1 MHTWGRAPM
10 PARGSDHENAKED
23 LIMHTQTEGLVAP
36 TSGRLRANRLF
47 ATLWDWMSNHEGE
60 AARTMR
66 ERIVS
71 GASGSVLEIG
81 CGTGASFSYYA
92 SGARVIATDPD
103 AEMLR
108 RAERKLRDGQPATI
122 ELRQAAAEALPFADG
137 SFDHVVSCWVFCHV
151 DDAAGAL
158 AEVKRVLKPDGAF
171 RVMDHVRSESR
182 VWARSQD
189 MFDPIWSR
197 LLGAGCHV
205 NRCTQRAIESAG
217 FRFDWVERASLSPPT
232 SPAVYGVARLS

>member
-1 MHTWGRAPM
+1 MHA
-10 PARGSDHENAKED
+10 
-23 LIMHTQTEGLVAP
+23 QTEKMAAP
-36 TSGRLRANRLF
+36 TAGRLRANRLF
-47 ATLWDWMSNHEGE
+47 AVLWNWMSSHESE

-92 SGARVIATDPD
+92 SGAHVIATDPD
-103 AEMLR
+103 AEMLS
-108 RAERKLRDGQPATI
+108 RAERKLRGSQPATI

-137 SFDHVVSCWVFCHV
+137 SFDHVVSCWVLCHV

-158 AEVKRVLKPDGAF
+158 TEVRRVLRPDGAF

-182 VWARSQD
+182 VWGRSQD
-189 MFDPIWSR
+189 VFDPIWSR

-205 NRCTQRAIESAG
+205 NRRTQQAIESAG
-217 FRFDWVERASLSPPT
+217 FRFDWVERARLSPPT
-232 SPAVYGVARLS
+232 SPAVYGVARLA